1 MELCEPVPLPPLLL
15 ELFLAWFLVAV
26 TDPVN
31 KASSSLISTPA
42 ESKTSCILFGSVWVL
57 LPTDLLL
64 LVPLLLLSLLLLL
77 LLLLLLPVLLFFL
90 LVVEA
95 DNDDDVV
102 VVGFLFWFGRVDGLV
117 VGVAEELLLA
127 VAGVVVVVL
136 VLVLVL
142 VVGALA
148 AFVVSSCFI
157 LVFLSFEGIIT
168 KYFQKP
174 ATISGN
180 LLLYDNIK

>member
-77 LLLLLLPVLLFFL
+77 LLLPVLLFFL

-127 VAGVVVVVL
+127 VVVVVVVVL

-148 AFVVSSCFI
+148 AFVLSSCFI